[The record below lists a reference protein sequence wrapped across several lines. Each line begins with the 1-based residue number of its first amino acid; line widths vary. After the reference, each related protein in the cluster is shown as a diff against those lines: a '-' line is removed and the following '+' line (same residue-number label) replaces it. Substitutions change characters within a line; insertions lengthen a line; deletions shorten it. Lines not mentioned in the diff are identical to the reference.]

1 MAPLSIL
8 VTYPVTNV
16 HWSCWIRSFSI
27 TTYGPQGVLSF
38 AHSWVPGMV
47 MVSPSSRLR
56 AL

>member
-16 HWSCWIRSFSI
+16 HWSCWIWSFSI